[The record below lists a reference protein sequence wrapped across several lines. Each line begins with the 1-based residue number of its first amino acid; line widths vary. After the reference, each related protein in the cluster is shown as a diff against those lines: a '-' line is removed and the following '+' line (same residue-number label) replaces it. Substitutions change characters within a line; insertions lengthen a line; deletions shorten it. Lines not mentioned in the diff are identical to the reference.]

1 MFVFIIVQ
9 VRTVI
14 QHLLCSYRHTSAPH
28 ESPHKCG
35 SWHAA
40 TLSVHS
46 ARPKDISHTAK
57 HMYVSDTLITSCSL
71 LITSCS
77 LLITSCSPSTCI
89 ATKSWSVGTGR
100 VHPHTS
106 TCTMWSAGICF
117 PLCVLL
123 SDSHEM
129 FGDFVLLLICS
140 YLIIQRGDSGYKYM

>member
-1 MFVFIIVQ
+1 MKQCSYNDYLIIRVFVFKVMFVFIIVQ
-9 VRTVI
+9 IRTVI

-35 SWHAA
+35 SWHAT
-40 TLSVHS
+40 TLYSS
-46 ARPKDISHTAK
+46 RPKD
-57 HMYVSDTLITSCSL
+57 
-71 LITSCS
+71 
-77 LLITSCSPSTCI
+77 SCSPSTCI